1 MTPDDRAAR
10 AWHRLR
16 VLCIGIGVACAA
28 VDASLKMWGWASF
41 MLGTAAFNVWL
52 DQQRPRK

>member
-1 MTPDDRAAR
+1 MTPDDKAAR

-16 VLCIGIGVACAA
+16 VLCIGVGVAFAA
-28 VDASLKMWGWASF
+28 VDASLKMYGWAALW
-41 MLGTAAFNVWL
+41 LGTTAVNVWL